1 MTYIDYAMP
10 NEDYHNKELHPHLSS
25 SDIKEVEKT
34 SPLHWA
40 LKLEQPRKAPTPA
53 MLAGSAIHA
62 MISEPEKELFIRGL
76 PDRRKRTEWAKLEEQ
91 AAKKGQTVLTEGEF
105 DECQR
110 IADTAIDTCV
120 ELQAALGEKDLAV
133 EASIFTQCTWSDLK
147 IKCRPDMMSLSK
159 RTMWDIKTTTDN
171 TKDNFPREIKR
182 WSYDMQAAFYL
193 HCAACAGLVIDRF
206 IFLAVDKPTGVCVAY
221 ELSELYLKH
230 AEKRMAR
237 VLDKLVEAESQ
248 GKFETGWERVNT
260 IHLPSWMEDELDA
273 F

>member
-1 MTYIDYAMP
+1 
-10 NEDYHNKELHPHLSS
+10 
-25 SDIKEVEKT
+25 
-34 SPLHWA
+34 
-40 LKLEQPRKAPTPA
+40 
-53 MLAGSAIHA
+53 
-62 MISEPEKELFIRGL
+62 
-76 PDRRKRTEWAKLEEQ
+76 
-91 AAKKGQTVLTEGEF
+91 
-105 DECQR
+105 
-110 IADTAIDTCV
+110 
-120 ELQAALGEKDLAV
+120 
-133 EASIFTQCTWSDLK
+133 
-147 IKCRPDMMSLSK
+147 MMSLSK

-237 VLDKLVEAESQ
+237 VLDKLVEAENQ